1 MLNLDDRYLPAKT
14 CVYIALIVYIFI
26 CNIPNVLADSVHYKD
41 SVSSKTDSV
50 HQLPTNLNEI
60 SLTKLKSLKKEL
72 ESKSEQL
79 WPTQNALDI
88 SEKKLLNS
96 LIAYDNVRLQIA
108 EVIIKLVDEYN
119 VTGSYK
125 KKLLGYCDTF
135 STRIKPARNNVH
147 SLNGYKV
154 YGTHF
159 AVAYI
164 SLLYTFKENPTFQS
178 KYMKDINDPKSTI
191 GNYRRELAISYGE
204 IEKVQKEYESITIA
218 KKLHESILQ
227 LDKEINLRKEKLIA
241 HHKVD

>member
-1 MLNLDDRYLPAKT
+1 MLNLDDKYLPTKT
-14 CVYIALIVYIFI
+14 CAYIALFVCISI
-26 CNIPNVLADSVHYKD
+26 CNISNVLADSVHYKD
-41 SVSSKTDSV
+41 SASSKVDTV
-50 HQLPTNLNEI
+50 YLLPTNLSEI
-60 SLTKLKSLKKEL
+60 SLTKLKSLKKEF

-79 WPTQNALDI
+79 RLTQKTLEI
-88 SEKKLLNS
+88 SEEKLLNS
-96 LIAYDNVRLQIA
+96 LIAYDNVRLQIE

-135 STRIKPARNNVH
+135 STRIKPAQNSVH

-164 SLLYTFKENPTFQS
+164 SLLYTFKENPTFHT
-178 KYMKDINDPKSTI
+178 KYMNDINNPKSTI
-191 GNYRRELAISYGE
+191 GKYRRELMVSFGE
-204 IEKVQKEYESITIA
+204 VEKAQKEYESIQVA
-218 KKLHESILQ
+218 QKLQELIL
-227 LDKEINLRKEKLIA
+227 LLNKEIKLREENLIA

>member
-1 MLNLDDRYLPAKT
+1 MLNLNNQYLPVKT
-14 CVYIALIVYIFI
+14 CVYILLFMSIFI
-26 CNIPNVLADSVHYKD
+26 CNIPKVLADSVHYKN
-41 SVSSKTDSV
+41 SISSKANSV
-50 HQLPTNLNEI
+50 HILPTNLNEF
-60 SLTKLKSLKKEL
+60 SLTKLKSLKKGL
-72 ESKSEQL
+72 ESKSEQHR
-79 WPTQNALDI
+79 PTQKALEI

-135 STRIKPARNNVH
+135 STRVKPAQNSVH
-147 SLNGYKV
+147 SLNGYKA

-164 SLLYTFKENPTFQS
+164 SLLYTFKENPIFHT
-178 KYMKDINDPKSTI
+178 KYMNDINDPKSTI
-191 GNYRRELAISYGE
+191 GKYRRELMISYGE
-204 IEKVQKEYESITIA
+204 VEKVQKEYESN
-218 KKLHESILQ
+218 KLAQKHQESILQ
-227 LDKEINLRKEKLIA
+227 LNKEINLRKENLIA